1 MQNTTQGRIESLQRL
16 KLSVN
21 GNPRFKIF
29 LTDGRV
35 LQTQSD
41 GGINYDIENPEFR
54 DVQIEFA
61 LTRAGRVWSATPV
74 QVV

>member
-1 MQNTTQGRIESLQRL
+1 MQDTTQGRIESLKRL
-16 KLSVN
+16 KMSIN

-41 GGINYDIENPEFR
+41 GGINYDIENPKFR

-61 LTRAGRVWSATPV
+61 LTRAGRVWNATPV
-74 QVV
+74 PEA